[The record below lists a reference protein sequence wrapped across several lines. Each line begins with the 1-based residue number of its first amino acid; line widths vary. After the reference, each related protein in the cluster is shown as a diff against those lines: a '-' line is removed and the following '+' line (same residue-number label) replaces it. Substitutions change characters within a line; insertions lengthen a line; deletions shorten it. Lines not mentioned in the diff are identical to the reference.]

1 MVKKTKEKKIK
12 ELKDKYKGA
21 LTEFIY
27 KWFLKLN
34 SEEEDEIFW
43 KNNTPEDVE
52 KQLLESDLI

>member
-1 MVKKTKEKKIK
+1 LKKE
-12 ELKDKYKGA
+12 YKGA
-21 LTEFIY
+21 LSEFIY

-43 KNNTPEDVE
+43 KSHNPDDVE